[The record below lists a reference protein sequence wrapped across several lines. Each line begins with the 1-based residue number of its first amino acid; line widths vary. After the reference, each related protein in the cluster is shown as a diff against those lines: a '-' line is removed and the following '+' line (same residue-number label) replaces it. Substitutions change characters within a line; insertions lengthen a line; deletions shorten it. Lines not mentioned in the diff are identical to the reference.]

1 MPLSAPTKQV
11 FPSNVLVAG
20 AHKMPFSRAIRA
32 GDFVFVSGMSAVD
45 SFGSAPGG
53 NIDSQ
58 TRSTLEAIR
67 AALKEAGCEM
77 SDVVKTTCWLED
89 TRDFWNFNRVYAEF
103 FPENPPTRST
113 VQAVL
118 MLEGKVEIEVV
129 AYKPLP

>member
-1 MPLSAPTKQV
+1 MNAPTRTT
-11 FPSNVLVAG
+11 FPSDVVVAG
-20 AHKMPFSRAIRA
+20 VHQMPFSRAIRA

-45 SFGSAPGG
+45 RLGEAPGG
-53 NIDSQ
+53 NIESQ
-58 TRSTLEAIR
+58 TRRTLEAIR
-67 AALKEAGCEM
+67 EALKEAGCAM

>member
-1 MPLSAPTKQV
+1 
-11 FPSNVLVAG
+11 
-20 AHKMPFSRAIRA
+20 MPFSRAIRA